1 MQQKGYNWLSLLI
14 LSNFL
19 SVKKIIMTTD
29 TIQLYFDNALS
40 TYRDSVVAY
49 SVTHNL
55 LSSQLST

>member
-19 SVKKIIMTTD
+19 SEKKIIMTTD
-29 TIQLYFDNALS
+29 AIQLYFDNALS
-40 TYRDSVVAY
+40 TYQDSVVAY